1 MDDYS
6 ERELKEFEQLYG
18 RLLEV
23 YDEMIGIIENPTVGD
38 LEALKIKEVL
48 ETIKEYKEKVPAKLR
63 EKFSL
68 NINKLERGLL
78 DLQKDFINNKS

>member
-18 RLLEV
+18 KLLEV

-38 LEALKIKEVL
+38 LKSLKIKEVL
-48 ETIKEYKEKVPAKLR
+48 GTIKKYKEKVPAKLR

-68 NINKLERGLL
+68 DLNKLEKGLL
-78 DLQKDFINNKS
+78 DLQKDFIKDKS